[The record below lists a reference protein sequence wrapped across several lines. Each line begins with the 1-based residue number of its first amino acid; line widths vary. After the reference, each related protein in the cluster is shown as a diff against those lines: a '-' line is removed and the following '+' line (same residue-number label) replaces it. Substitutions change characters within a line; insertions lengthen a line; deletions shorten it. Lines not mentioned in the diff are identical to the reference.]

1 MKNPSCIVMSL
12 DITRMLR
19 HKYDFVRKYR
29 FTIER
34 HASRYLAGAWI
45 EILLSEGGIALARK
59 LQHDGVMSAVIYARY
74 SSSAQKDASIEQQI
88 DKATEFAKQN
98 GICIV
103 DIYSDRAKTGKTDKR
118 SEFQRMLKDATK
130 GKFKYVIAWKSSR
143 IGRNMLQAMLNEA
156 KLQAAGVRCLYVEED
171 FDDTAAGRF
180 ALRSMMNVNQFHIE
194 NMAEDIQR
202 GLEDN
207 AKQCK
212 VNGKLSYGFV
222 KGPDARYALDD
233 FKISIVQEIFFRLE
247 NNESEVDIY
256 EDLNR
261 RGIPSPSGGR
271 WNKNSLHAIAT
282 NERYTGVYIWG
293 NIRIEGGIPAAI
305 GKEQFRIVQEKR
317 KIKKAVRGR
326 HRDNGDYMLTGK
338 LYCGHCGGHMVGMSG
353 TSKLGTPY
361 YYYACQT
368 RRNEKTC
375 PKKPARREWLERM
388 VALTVKQQILRP
400 DVMEWIADSVLAFQK
415 KCEESSDLSMYQDRL
430 TEIKASIANVIKA
443 IEIGIITETTKSRLV
458 ELEKDKHTYEAKI
471 VSEKSMIPK
480 VTREEVL
487 YWLESFQ
494 DGDVEDKEFQK
505 KLIDSFIVAVYLYD
519 DKLKIVF
526 DYSEDKNSVV
536 MPITL
541 EDVES
546 EDMAECS
553 YNPSIG
559 VP

>member
-1 MKNPSCIVMSL
+1 M
-12 DITRMLR
+12 
-19 HKYDFVRKYR
+19 
-29 FTIER
+29 
-34 HASRYLAGAWI
+34 
-45 EILLSEGGIALARK
+45 ARK
-59 LQHDGVMSAVIYARY
+59 LHHDGVMSAVIYARY

-88 DKATEFAKQN
+88 EKATEFAKQN
-98 GICIV
+98 GICVV
-103 DIYSDRAKTGKTDKR
+103 DIYSDRAKSGRTDKR
-118 SEFQRMLKDATK
+118 SDFQRMLKDATN

-180 ALRSMMNVNQFHIE
+180 ALRSMMNVNQFHVE

-222 KGPDARYALDD
+222 KGPDARYAFDD

-293 NIRIEGGIPAAI
+293 NVRIEGGIPAAI

-375 PKKPARREWLERM
+375 TKKPARRDWLERF

-400 DVMEWIADSVLAFQK
+400 DVMEWIADAVISFQK

-430 TEIKASIANVIKA
+430 TEIKASIANVMKA
-443 IEIGIITETTKSRLV
+443 IEMGIITETTKSRLV

-471 VSEKSMIPK
+471 VSEKFMIPK

-487 YWLESFQ
+487 YWLKSLQ
-494 DGDVEDKEFQK
+494 YGDVDDKEFQK

-526 DYSEDKNSVV
+526 DYSGDKNRIDV
-536 MPITL
+536 PITL
-541 EDVES
+541 EDVEA
-546 EDMAECS
+546 EATAECS
-553 YNPSIG
+553 YKSSMG
-559 VP
+559 VPKIL